1 MKEARQKGY
10 MLYDPIYIK
19 FKLIYSV
26 RKQINVWG
34 LEGRDGKKGL
44 QGNEETFGGSEY
56 IHYLHCD
63 DDFTVYTYVKTY
75 IKYLNMCI

>member
-1 MKEARQKGY
+1 MKEARQKEY

-34 LEGRDGKKGL
+34 LGCGEGWKER
-44 QGNEETFGGSEY
+44 
-56 IHYLHCD
+56 
-63 DDFTVYTYVKTY
+63 FTGE
-75 IKYLNMCI
+75 

>member
-1 MKEARQKGY
+1 MFG
-10 MLYDPIYIK
+10 DWD
-19 FKLIYSV
+19 V
-26 RKQINVWG
+26 
-34 LEGRDGKKGL
+34 GRDGKKGL